1 MNLKD
6 LQNLDLND
14 LRSLD
19 VNNIG
24 SWPLAGR
31 VFVLILA
38 FAALCVGGWFYF
50 IKDKLV
56 TLEKAEQEEQTLRNE
71 FASKQARAANLEAY
85 KAQLEEMQ
93 RSFGAM
99 LRQLPGRT
107 EVENLVVDISQTAL
121 SSGLQQEL
129 FKPEGEQPRDFY
141 AELPIKMRLTG
152 NYHQFGTFASGV
164 AALPRIMTLHDI
176 SIQPVSSKQKEEG
189 KGPLVMEVTAKT
201 YRYLDTEEQAAQEA
215 AQKAAQ
221 KRRR

>member
-6 LQNLDLND
+6 LQNLNIED
-14 LRSLD
+14 LRNLD

-24 SWPLAGR
+24 SWPVAGR
-31 VFVLILA
+31 AFVLIIA
-38 FAALCVGGWFYF
+38 FAALCAGGWFYF

-56 TLEKAEQEEQTLRNE
+56 NLEKAEQEEQTLRDE
-71 FASKQARAANLEAY
+71 FSSKQARAANLEAY

-152 NYHQFGTFASGV
+152 SYHQFGTFASGV
-164 AALPRIMTLHDI
+164 AALPRIVTLHDI
-176 SIQPVSSKQKEEG
+176 SIQPVSSGQNAEG

-201 YRYLDTEEQAAQEA
+201 YRYLDTEEQAAQDA
-215 AQKAAQ
+215 AQKKARG
-221 KRRR
+221 RR

>member
-6 LQNLDLND
+6 LQNLNLDD
-14 LRSLD
+14 LRKLD

-24 SWPLAGR
+24 SWPMAGR
-31 VFVLILA
+31 AFVLLVA
-38 FAALCVGGWFYF
+38 FAALCAGGWFYF

-56 TLEKAEQEEQTLRNE
+56 TLEKSEQEEQTLRDE
-71 FASKQARAANLEAY
+71 FAAKQARAANLEAY

-141 AELPIKMRLTG
+141 AELPIKMRLAG
-152 NYHQFGTFASGV
+152 SYHQFGAFASGV
-164 AALPRIMTLHDI
+164 AALPRIVTLHDI
-176 SIQPVSSKQKEEG
+176 SIRPVNDAQRQDG

-201 YRYLDTEEQAAQEA
+201 YRYLDTEEQAAQES
-215 AQKAAQ
+215 AQKAQ
-221 KRRR
+221 GRR